1 MSMFLERHW
10 KGLMESCYT
19 HPGCSCFNVPGSKY
33 YTDKLCGPSRA
44 PGSHEDLSKC
54 SWKEEGRGREGG
66 SERGKEGG
74 RREEGETSPGSCFY
88 YLIVTTEEAEIGNS
102 LFEVWLKH

>member
-54 SWKEEGRGREGG
+54 SWKEEGRGT
-66 SERGKEGG
+66 GG
-74 RREEGETSPGSCFY
+74 R
-88 YLIVTTEEAEIGNS
+88 
-102 LFEVWLKH
+102 K